1 VDLGAGS
8 CELPSENPSPR
19 EIEALLRSAKTIAV
33 VGLSP
38 NESRPSHGVA
48 AYMQSRGYKI
58 IPVRPGVSEVLG
70 EKAYESLDDVPAAID
85 IVDVFRA
92 PQHVPAIVDA
102 AIRKRAKAIWLQEG
116 VVHNQAAA
124 KAKAAGLLVVQDR
137 CILKAHRALPR

>member
-1 VDLGAGS
+1 METGGES
-8 CELPSENPSPR
+8 CELPSENASPK
-19 EIEALLRSAKTIAV
+19 EVEALLRSAKTIAV

-38 NESRPSHGVA
+38 NEDRPSHGVA

-70 EKAYESLDDVPAAID
+70 EKAYPSLDDVPVPVD

-92 PQHVPAIVDA
+92 PEHVPGVVDA
-102 AIRKRAKAIWLQEG
+102 AIRKGAKAVWLQEG
-116 VVHNQAAA
+116 VVHNEAAK

-137 CILKAHRALPR
+137 CILKAHRALPQ

>member
-1 VDLGAGS
+1 METGGGS
-8 CELPSENPSPR
+8 CELPSENATPN

-38 NESRPSHGVA
+38 NEDRPSHGVA

-58 IPVRPGVSEVLG
+58 IPVRPGASEILG
-70 EKAYESLDDVPAAID
+70 EKAYPSLDDVPAAID

-92 PQHVPAIVDA
+92 PQHVPEIVEA
-102 AIRKRAKAIWLQEG
+102 AIRKRAKAVWLQEG

-124 KAKAAGLLVVQDR
+124 KARAAGLLVVQDR